1 MLGGRY
7 VSIGIVVFVL
17 VAVSLLAAGCGGG
30 GDTPGFGADTEDIRS
45 RGGKAGGEAQ
55 PGFSGAGPAQRGED
69 QASPEAEAASA
80 ESSDQ
85 FGDSGLVVRRTKI
98 VLEPGKSGGVV
109 EAIVLNSGD
118 TACSEIRINID
129 LVRRNQSL
137 VGRVEMLGSALEP
150 GEETTLKSDYEG
162 IGVSKAVAT
171 GGSCGPGP

>member
-1 MLGGRY
+1 MPAKTY
-7 VSIGIVVFVL
+7 VSIAIVVSL
-17 VAVSLLAAGCGGG
+17 LIAVTLLAAGCGG
-30 GDTPGFGADTEDIRS
+30 GDTPGFGADADDIRG

-69 QASPEAEAASA
+69 QSPTEGEADSA

-118 TACSEIRINID
+118 TVCNEVRINID

-137 VGRVEMLGSALEP
+137 VGKVEILGSALEP

>member
-1 MLGGRY
+1 MLGGRN
-7 VSIGIVVFVL
+7 VSIAIVVSL
-17 VAVSLLAAGCGGG
+17 LIAVTLLAAGCGG
-30 GDTPGFGADTEDIRS
+30 GDTPGFGADAEDIRS

-69 QASPEAEAASA
+69 QASPEGEADSASG
-80 ESSDQ
+80 SDQ

-118 TACSEIRINID
+118 AVCDEVRINID

-171 GGSCGPGP
+171 GGSCGSGP